1 VVKYFYVIRFVCKK
15 TVVFEMLILIQFLL
29 RATFG
34 MAAAMAYTSPK
45 EVTSGYYRNHLY
57 VLLGFNVLASLVAYS
72 HRAECALW
80 PPIAAVALCYVGA
93 VCWLYEKPRLGIL
106 ALIEVAATSLVGLTI
121 SKFQS
126 GDVAT
131 SESGTPGMPLKKLL
145 QYLDPIS
152 GGLVLGV
159 TLAAMFLGHWYLNT
173 PTMKMAP
180 LKKLVLGMGI
190 ALVLRAVVCGTGLV
204 LTFQYADPH
213 QLSMWFVLMRWL
225 AGIVGAMGVVW
236 MTWETL
242 KIPNTQSAT
251 GILYVGVI
259 VTFIG
264 ELASVLMSSTLPYPI

>member
-1 VVKYFYVIRFVCKK
+1 
-15 TVVFEMLILIQFLL
+15 MLILIQFLL

-34 MAAAMAYTSPK
+34 MAGAMAWISPK
-45 EVTSGYYRNHLY
+45 QVTSGYYRNHLY
-57 VLLGFNVLASLVAYS
+57 VLLGFNVLTSLVAYS
-72 HRAECALW
+72 HRNECEFVT
-80 PPIAAVALCYVGA
+80 PIMAAGLCYVGA
-93 VCWLYEKPRLGIL
+93 ICWLYEKPRAGI
-106 ALIEVAATSLVGLTI
+106 ISLVG
-121 SKFQS
+121 
-126 GDVAT
+126 VAGVALAGLLLPHFGSAIEGAET
-131 SESGTPGMPLKKLL
+131 KMTAVTKLPLQNVLRVF
-145 QYLDPIS
+145 DPIS

-180 LKKLVLGMGI
+180 LKKLVVGMGI
-190 ALVLRAVVCGTGLV
+190 AIGLRTVVCGVGLAM
-204 LTFQYADPH
+204 TFQYADPH
-213 QLSMWFVLMRWL
+213 QLSIWFVLLRWL
-225 AGIVGAMGVVW
+225 AGIAGALGVVW